1 MKNRKCPTTAVFPFA
16 LLTQRRTRMCDF
28 IFFPRNKSKKIVEVP
43 KFAETR
49 EYFSF
54 SQTTHESARC
64 ISARRIT
71 RFAKMEKERR
81 PPWKKDAVR
90 SIFQWS
96 SKKRSRTTLGSK
108 GKRKGESSEK
118 TKEET
123 LEKNLSAMWKE
134 AWCHRETTN
143 WSSGK
148 KQHSWKNLEIQCRIT
163 KMKTKSASMLAPC
176 RRINWTCPSVFLL
189 RIFVS
194 KTNIFGFT
202 LVSYP
207 GMNFYI
213 CF

>member
-1 MKNRKCPTTAVFPFA
+1 MKNRKCPTTAVFPFV
-16 LLTQRRTRMCDF
+16 LLTQRRTRLCDF

-123 LEKNLSAMWKE
+123 LEKKKSVSNVKGSVVSSRNYKLIFRKKTAQLKELGDTESHYQNENQKREHASA
-134 AWCHRETTN
+134 
-143 WSSGK
+143 
-148 KQHSWKNLEIQCRIT
+148 L
-163 KMKTKSASMLAPC
+163 
-176 RRINWTCPSVFLL
+176 
-189 RIFVS
+189 
-194 KTNIFGFT
+194 
-202 LVSYP
+202 
-207 GMNFYI
+207 
-213 CF
+213 